1 MVSTEALRPDQQ
13 IPFSLPSGSQSMS
26 RGTMAPWNMSGERL
40 LFRSSVSVDSF
51 QIPWEQKPTDRC
63 FGLMGWEEQKVDSLW
78 FIINE
83 EYNSLIFFKK

>member
-13 IPFSLPSGSQSMS
+13 IPFLPGGSQSMS
-26 RGTMAPWNMSGERL
+26 RGTMAPWNMSGEL
-40 LFRSSVSVDSF
+40 LFFRSSVSVDSV

-63 FGLMGWEEQKVDSLW
+63 FGPMGWEELKVDSLW

-83 EYNSLIFFKK
+83 EYNSLIFFKI